1 MEDEW
6 EVGDKD
12 VKEEGDTYK
21 EKKVWMVRGR
31 REGGRKKGKEVGR
44 EKRRMERE
52 ERISLFSFF
61 WKTIRRKTKL
71 KA

>member
-1 MEDEW
+1 MEDER

-12 VKEEGDTYK
+12 VKEEGDTCK
-21 EKKVWMVRGR
+21 EKKVWTVRGR